1 MFVSPDFVGRLVVN
15 IHQDIHNSPNSILE
29 SKIENIVGVI
39 KNEIFNN
46 PIEVV
51 ANSLIKPIFELRC
64 SVIEWASKEKIEF
77 SKYLEA
83 VQEQIVKNIQYKS
96 IPTLNKTLSDV
107 FELSHIITND
117 ICQSV
122 NLSNFGQ
129 IGELGSE
136 SSLSDKIVASL
147 YSSPNPAYSKKWVDE
162 SLKLEFALILA
173 DLILT
178 GEIAFNSFR
187 ITNELIPFLKQTII
201 RYGAYAIFIKL
212 WYPQDDDDDGNYLN
226 SMRIL
231 AATIAMENKVSVSSA
246 TKEDLYQLLQK

>member
-15 IHQDIHNSPNSILE
+15 IHQDTHNSSNSVLE
-29 SKIENIVGVI
+29 SKIEDIVMVI

-46 PIEVV
+46 QIEGV

-64 SVIEWASKEKIEF
+64 SFIEWASKEKIEF

-96 IPTLNKTLSDV
+96 IPLLNDTVSDV
-107 FELSHIITND
+107 LELSHTITTD

-129 IGELGSE
+129 INELGSQ

-147 YSSPNPAYSKKWVDE
+147 YLSPNPAYSKKWIDE
-162 SLKLEFALILA
+162 SLKLEFSLILA

-178 GEIAFNSFR
+178 GEISLKPSR
-187 ITNELIPFLKQTII
+187 ITKELIPFLKQTII

-212 WYPQDDDDDGNYLN
+212 WYPQDDDEGNYLN

-231 AATIAMENKVSVSSA
+231 AATIGMENKVSISSA
-246 TKEDLYQLLQK
+246 TEEDLYQLLKQ